1 MSVGLPEG
9 WARLVE
15 GEQVTIF
22 PPPEWDN
29 WDFGRLARDIEQAG
43 DCDKSPY
50 PSPQYPSPQYPPGVL
65 TGRPLLTIGVC
76 AHEESDGRFVNRNG
90 PSDTL
95 VSWDITCVPEQ
106 WVEDGWTDML
116 VEMFN
121 EIEGSY
127 RNLLRRNTEAA
138 GWPRWEMDIL
148 SKIHDGKWV
157 DIDLLEEY
165 PGPREWDDIITR
177 LLELDALC
185 LGPEIAG
192 YLDQFEQDWEYEQSL
207 IEESI
212 KNTEVNLHRLLA
224 IDMVDV
230 NWPKQG
236 QCERP
241 GWCGEKVGQL
251 RNVYDPP
258 GVTHLLMK
266 ERYKWMVK
274 IVHLHPQNKKGYA
287 VGATDY
293 GKVYFPEK
301 FRNYIHQVGDEIEV
315 TVALQDVGDGT
326 GKNRGYSFRFTAIF
340 LHTGS
345 R

>member
-1 MSVGLPEG
+1 MSVGLSCLPEG
-9 WARLVE
+9 WSRLVE
-15 GEQVTIF
+15 GDQVTLF

-29 WDFGRLARDIEQAG
+29 WDFGRLARDIEQEG
-43 DCDKSPY
+43 DCEES
-50 PSPQYPSPQYPPGVL
+50 QYPPGVL
-65 TGRPLLTIGVC
+65 TGRPLETIGGC

-95 VSWDITCVPEQ
+95 GYWDITCVPEQ

-121 EIEGSY
+121 AIQDIHKPW
-127 RNLLRRNTEAA
+127 RHTPTRV
-138 GWPRWEMDIL
+138 MDTL
-148 SKIHDGKWV
+148 SNIHDGKWV

-177 LLELDALC
+177 VMELDDLC
-185 LGPEIAG
+185 LEPEIAG
-192 YLDQFEQDWEYEQSL
+192 ALDQFEQDWDYEQTL
-207 IEESI
+207 IEESS
-212 KNTEVNLHRLLA
+212 KNMAVNLHRLLA
-224 IDMVDV
+224 IDHHHGCS
-230 NWPKQG
+230 QG
-236 QCERP
+236 RCERP

-274 IVHLHPQNKKGYA
+274 IVHLHPPNKKGYA

-293 GKVYFPEK
+293 GKIYFPEK

-326 GKNRGYSFRFTAIF
+326 KKNKGNSFRFTAIF